1 MGAGYP
7 RETEERLELAGAPVL
22 VRPIRMEDAPAER
35 AFIAHL
41 SPESAYKRFMMPVH
55 ELPEA
60 MIDAFVHVDYAR
72 SMAFVALEVG
82 KAGKGDGE
90 REGEGEGDFIGVA
103 RYAGDADGQRCEFA
117 VTIADAWQ
125 GRGLGTLLL
134 AKLMRYAAR
143 RGYREM
149 FGFVLRTNRPMLA
162 LAHRLG
168 FHVDPQ
174 GAGESATVRTA
185 LTAAA
190 PLAPR

>member
-1 MGAGYP
+1 MAAEYP
-7 RETEERLELAGAPVL
+7 RETEERLELAGVPIL
-22 VRPIRMEDAPAER
+22 VRPIRRDDADAER

-55 ELPEA
+55 ELPES

-72 SMAFVALEVG
+72 SMAFVAVETG
-82 KAGKGDGE
+82 PA
-90 REGEGEGDFIGVA
+90 GEGDFLGVA
-103 RYAGDADGQRCEFA
+103 RYAGEADGVRCEFA

-134 AKLMRYAAR
+134 AKLMRYAAS
-143 RGYREM
+143 RGYREI

-168 FHVDPQ
+168 FHADPQ
-174 GAGESATVRTA
+174 GAGESATVRA
-185 LTAAA
+185 DLRRLT
-190 PLAPR
+190 R